1 MDLNS
6 VVVYAHQI
14 EALLSLAA
22 QNDRE
27 FFELAL
33 RNIKANQKNKVLF
46 CFREP
51 ISDIQSQLV
60 HSLGMESLNFGN
72 YLNIIY

>member
-1 MDLNS
+1 MDS
-6 VVVYAHQI
+6 IVVYAHQI

-27 FFELAL
+27 FFEYAL
-33 RNIKANQKNKVLF
+33 GNIKANQKNKVLF
-46 CFREP
+46 CFGEP
-51 ISDIQSQLV
+51 ISPMQSQLV

-72 YLNIIY
+72 YLNITY